1 MGKPGMALF
10 AIALL
15 MSVIALGFV
24 VTPLVSSQHR
34 QSKGSANLPILGIL
48 VVFGLGIA
56 LYGVIGRP
64 DAQSYKP
71 SSVAES
77 SLREQGTGNAE
88 KAGSIASLLTGLEQR
103 LEGNPKDGKGW
114 LLLAQSYDALGRLD
128 EAASAYDKA
137 VSLGLSNEALAS
149 RLSARS
155 DEAGRSI
162 AIHGR
167 VGVDPTIQGL
177 IEPDAA
183 VYVIAKSSG
192 SPMPLAVLR
201 RSAEELPFDFV
212 LSEEDSMVKGAGMAG
227 ESALTVSVKVSR
239 TGDALA
245 SESGFEASVPGVDP
259 RSDQPLDIVIGRR
272 ADP

>member
-1 MGKPGMALF
+1 MALF

-34 QSKGSANLPILGIL
+34 QSKGSANLSILGVL
-48 VVFGLGIA
+48 VVFGFGIA

-71 SSVAES
+71 SSVAETT
-77 SLREQGTGNAE
+77 LREQGTGNAE
-88 KAGSIASLLTGLEQR
+88 KASSIASLLAGLEQR
-103 LEGNPKDGKGW
+103 LEKNPEDGKGW
-114 LLLAQSYDALGRLD
+114 LLLAQSYEALGRLD

-137 VSLGLSNEALAS
+137 VSRGLSNEALAS
-149 RLSARS
+149 RLSAHS
-155 DEAGRSI
+155 DGAGHSV
-162 AIHGR
+162 AIRGR
-167 VGVDPTIQGL
+167 VGIDPKIQGL
-177 IEPDAA
+177 LEPDAA
-183 VYVIAKSSG
+183 VYVIAKAG
-192 SPMPLAVLR
+192 GNPMPLAVLR

-212 LSEEDSMVKGAGMAG
+212 LSEENSTVKGAGMAG
-227 ESALTVSVKVSR
+227 ESALTISVKVSR

-259 RSDQPLDIVIGRR
+259 RSAQPLDIFIGRR